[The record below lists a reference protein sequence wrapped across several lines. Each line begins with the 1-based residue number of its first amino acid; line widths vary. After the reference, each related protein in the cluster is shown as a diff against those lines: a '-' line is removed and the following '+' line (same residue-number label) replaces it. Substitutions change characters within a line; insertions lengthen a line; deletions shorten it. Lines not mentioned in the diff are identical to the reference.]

1 MVMVIVP
8 PHAHMQVEVL
18 VRAGMPPTVTMGD
31 PGAHGATVFGTHGMG
46 VSTPEADAV
55 ADATEGFAR
64 DEHMPN
70 VGMFTMGMKSLM
82 VAAGMF
88 AHMMPV
94 DGSTVSVPGA
104 VPKGHIRLAP
114 DTTRIGIRAP
124 LPCPGVEHR
133 QRRAG

>member
-8 PHAHMQVEVL
+8 PQAHMQVEVL
-18 VRAGMPPTVTMGD
+18 VRAGMPPTVTVGD

-46 VSTPEADAV
+46 VSTPEAEAV
-55 ADATEGFAR
+55 ADATVGFKR

-70 VGMFTMGMKSLM
+70 VGMFTMGAKSLM

-94 DGSTVSVPGA
+94 AGRTVSVPGV
-104 VPKGHIRLAP
+104 VPNGHIRLAP
-114 DTTRIGIRAP
+114 LTTRIGISAP
-124 LPCPGVEHR
+124 LPREREAGH
-133 QRRAG
+133 QRRSD